1 MSQGR
6 IAADGLASPVAGAV
20 AAPRPTVPKLA
31 ATFTAFDLGLLTL
44 CLSAMA
50 GVWIGPQL
58 LLDGDPVAEQA
69 ALLGMALV
77 LAPCCKVAFGL
88 YEEDRIFS
96 RRRQAK
102 VLQAFLLCVLLLG
115 TLFAARQGQLP
126 TLDHWLPLAV
136 LLLLAPHLDAAALG
150 LSVRLSVQFEE
161 IARFAS
167 GGPGQAAGALALI
180 RRGTHER
187 RGVGRVRRGLASASF
202 SVLKRATDMTAAA
215 VLLSLL
221 APLLAVIAIAVKI
234 DSPGPVFFRQKR
246 SGLGGADF
254 SALKF
259 RTMHTDAEQRLAD
272 LLRGNAAYR
281 EQYERFHKLPDDPR
295 VTRVGRLLRRTSLDE
310 LPQLWNVLVGDMSL
324 IGYRPYMPKE
334 LAPYPELAR
343 ILAQLRP
350 GITGLWQVSGRH
362 RLSFEQRL
370 LLDAYYVQHCSPLL
384 DLFIVWRTVWVVLR
398 AEGA

>member
-6 IAADGLASPVAGAV
+6 MAADGLASPGAGVVVA
-20 AAPRPTVPKLA
+20 PCPTVPKLT
-31 ATFTAFDLGLLTL
+31 ATFTAFDLGLLVL
-44 CLSAMA
+44 CLFAIA

-58 LLDGDPVAEQA
+58 LLDGDPAAEQV

-77 LAPCCKVAFGL
+77 LAPCCKAAFGL
-88 YEEDRIFS
+88 YEEERIFS
-96 RRRQAK
+96 RRRQAR
-102 VLQAFLLCVLLLG
+102 VLQAFLVCILLIG
-115 TLFAARQGQLP
+115 TVFAARDGRLP
-126 TLDHWLPLAV
+126 ALELWLPLTV
-136 LLLLAPHLDAAALG
+136 LLLLSPHLDAAALG
-150 LSVRLSVQFEE
+150 LGVRLSVQFQE
-161 IARFAS
+161 IARFAA

-180 RRGTHER
+180 RRGAHER
-187 RGVGRVRRGLASASF
+187 KGATRIRRGFLSGSF
-202 SVLKRATDMTAAA
+202 QFLKRATDMMAAA

-221 APLLAVIAIAVKI
+221 VPLLVLVAIAIKI
-234 DSPGPVFFRQKR
+234 DSRGPVFFRQKR

-254 SALKF
+254 AALKF
-259 RTMHTDAEQRLAD
+259 RTMHTDAEQRLAE

-324 IGYRPYMPKE
+324 IGYRPYMPRE

-343 ILAQLRP
+343 ILGQLRP